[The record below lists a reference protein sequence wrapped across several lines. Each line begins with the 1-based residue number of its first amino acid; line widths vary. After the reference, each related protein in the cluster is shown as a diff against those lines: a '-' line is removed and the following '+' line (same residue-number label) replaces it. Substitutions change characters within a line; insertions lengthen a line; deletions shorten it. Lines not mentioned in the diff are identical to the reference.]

1 MPLPFLRPEGPC
13 PARIMI
19 VGDFPAEIEL
29 SSNQVFIGTAG
40 RELSNLL
47 REAGIVRSECFLTY
61 ALQTRPPE
69 GDIGAYIAQKSKDV
83 TPFHK
88 PFLGKPCL
96 PQVWESVDVLRRMV
110 ELCRPNVIIAL
121 GNVAMWALTGKWGVD
136 KWRGSL
142 LLTQPDLALAL
153 PDPIKVI
160 PTYSVNRIFGEWE
173 KRPILLR
180 DLRRALSHRDYS
192 HVIPVGNRLLLSP
205 SFTIL
210 KVYLSHLQTAVEKGP
225 LPLALDIETRQGHMT
240 CIGLAWSKT
249 EALCIPLTRDP
260 FPTPYWTLEEE
271 AEILFL
277 LQVLLTNPNLRGIGQ
292 NFLYDAQYIL
302 RHWHFIPTLWA
313 DTMIAQHTLFSNM
326 PKGLDFLAS
335 MYCEHY
341 VYWKEMHKSPEGG
354 KVAA

>member
-1 MPLPFLRPEGPC
+1 MSSFFLQPEGPC
-13 PARIMI
+13 PAKIMI
-19 VGDFPAEIEL
+19 VGDFPAEVEITRG
-29 SSNQVFIGTAG
+29 QVFIGTAG
-40 RELSNLL
+40 QELSKLL

-69 GDIGAYIAQKSKDV
+69 GDIGAYIAQKTKDI

-88 PFLGKPCL
+88 QFLGKSCL
-96 PQVWESVDVLRRMV
+96 PAVWEGVDQLRRLV

-121 GNVAMWALTGKWGVD
+121 GNVAMWTLTGKWGVD
-136 KWRGSL
+136 KWRGSVL
-142 LLTQPDLALAL
+142 TTQPDLNLAL
-153 PDPIKVI
+153 PNPVKVI

-192 HVIPVGNRLLLSP
+192 HVIQPDNSLLLAP
-205 SFTIL
+205 APPQL
-210 KVYLSHLQTAVEKGP
+210 ALYLSHLQTAVSRGP
-225 LPLALDIETRQGHMT
+225 LHLAIDIETRQGHMT

-249 EALCIPLTRDP
+249 EALCIPLTREP

-271 AEILFL
+271 AEIVHRLYL
-277 LQVLLTNPNLRGIGQ
+277 LLSHPNLRGIGQ

-302 RHWHFIPTLWA
+302 RHWNFIPNLFA
-313 DTMIAQHTLFSNM
+313 DTMIAQHSMFSNM

-341 VYWKEMHKSPEGG
+341 VYWKEMHKVEG

>member
-1 MPLPFLRPEGPC
+1 
-13 PARIMI
+13 
-19 VGDFPAEIEL
+19 
-29 SSNQVFIGTAG
+29 
-40 RELSNLL
+40 
-47 REAGIVRSECFLTY
+47 
-61 ALQTRPPE
+61 
-69 GDIGAYIAQKSKDV
+69 
-83 TPFHK
+83 
-88 PFLGKPCL
+88 
-96 PQVWESVDVLRRMV
+96 MV
-110 ELCRPNVIIAL
+110 ELCRPNIIIAL

-192 HVIPVGNRLLLSP
+192 HVIPPENRLLLSP
-205 SFTIL
+205 SFDVL
-210 KVYLSHLQTAVEKGP
+210 KVYLSHLQTAVGKGP
-225 LPLALDIETRQGHMT
+225 LSLAIDIETRQGHMT

-277 LQVLLTNPNLRGIGQ
+277 LSTLLTHPNLRGIGQ

-302 RHWHFIPTLWA
+302 RQWHFIPTLWA

-341 VYWKEMHKSPEGG
+341 VYWKDMHKSPEGG
-354 KVAA
+354 KVAV